1 MSNADLVS
9 RYGLSQASLG
19 QAGLGSTTQPSYEHF
34 AALTGVGTLPTGIPT
49 GLPCTKTEDTPN
61 SPPDSPYAGVTSGLP
76 NASVSQVP
84 PEQVSPLLNSTVT
97 SQDSSPGGSVGLNG
111 SVDRNS
117 NGVQS
122 QASTPEKGDDFESKS
137 ENETSKTSTTKDG
150 KNSRRPEKP
159 PYSYI
164 ALIVMAIQSSP
175 MKKLTL
181 SEIYQFLQ
189 NKFEFFRGSYQ
200 VNYHMFT
207 LKNRKILNFEK
218 ICQKKNQRKFTKFLR
233 IRLLEKSNN
242 LITEINYN
250 YFRDGKTLF
259 VIIYHSMNA
268 L

>member
-19 QAGLGSTTQPSYEHF
+19 QAGLGSTNQPSYEHF
-34 AALTGVGTLPTGIPT
+34 AALTGVGALPTGLPT

-200 VNYHMFT
+200 VNYLSYT
-207 LKNRKILNFEK
+207 RSKKLRENIERKIR
-218 ICQKKNQRKFTKFLR
+218 KKYEIRKYRKFCRNRAFNLR
-233 IRLLEKSNN
+233 N
-242 LITEINYN
+242 
-250 YFRDGKTLF
+250 
-259 VIIYHSMNA
+259 
-268 L
+268 

>member
-200 VNYHMFT
+200 VNYHMFPKKK
-207 LKNRKILNFEK
+207 LKKKLNFETILQEK
-218 ICQKKNQRKFTKFLR
+218 INEIKKKTLLIFL
-233 IRLLEKSNN
+233 NN
-242 LITEINYN
+242 LIILSNFD

>member
-1 MSNADLVS
+1 MYNSLKREETYPQNTVSTMSNADLVS

-19 QAGLGSTTQPSYEHF
+19 QAGLSTSQTPSYEHF
-34 AALTGVGTLPTGIPT
+34 AALTGVGTLPTGLPT

-61 SPPDSPYAGVTSGLP
+61 SPPDSPYASVANSGLP

-97 SQDSSPGGSVGLNG
+97 SQDSSPGGSGLGLNG

-200 VNYHMFT
+200 VNNIYS
-207 LKNRKILNFEK
+207 LKNLTF
-218 ICQKKNQRKFTKFLR
+218 
-233 IRLLEKSNN
+233 
-242 LITEINYN
+242 
-250 YFRDGKTLF
+250 
-259 VIIYHSMNA
+259 
-268 L
+268 

>member
-218 ICQKKNQRKFTKFLR
+218 ICQEKKQRKFYKIFK
-233 IRLLEKSNN
+233 KS
-242 LITEINYN
+242 
-250 YFRDGKTLF
+250 
-259 VIIYHSMNA
+259 IIKK
-268 L
+268 

>member
-1 MSNADLVS
+1 MYNSLKREETYPQNTVSTMSNADLVS

-19 QAGLGSTTQPSYEHF
+19 QAGLSTSQTPSYEHF
-34 AALTGVGTLPTGIPT
+34 AALTGVGTLPTGLPT

-61 SPPDSPYAGVTSGLP
+61 SPPDSPYASVANSGLP

-97 SQDSSPGGSVGLNG
+97 SQDSSPGGSGLGLNG

-200 VNYHMFT
+200 VN
-207 LKNRKILNFEK
+207 I
-218 ICQKKNQRKFTKFLR
+218 IC
-233 IRLLEKSNN
+233 
-242 LITEINYN
+242 
-250 YFRDGKTLF
+250 
-259 VIIYHSMNA
+259 
-268 L
+268 

>member
-242 LITEINYN
+242 LIIEINYN